1 MLLFYLLPLF
11 LGLAGL
17 LFAWQGHQML
27 ASRWT
32 PATLAA
38 THFVVLG
45 TLAPVMCGALLQ
57 ISPVLLGAA
66 YPRVRLV
73 ACLTAAGLAGG
84 SLMIGAGFL
93 LNRPAVL
100 LSGGVV
106 VAIGL
111 GVFLAA
117 SYWALARAAAGRETL
132 WAVRLAVLALAVTI
146 ALGLTLA
153 LARFG
158 WLALPQHPHWVETHV
173 AWGLAGWI
181 GLLLAGVG
189 MEIIPLFY
197 ITPPFRT
204 WAKRTLPV
212 GVLGLLALVLVMAFG
227 PFSAGAPWLLQG
239 VLAALFLAH
248 LLYNLA
254 ALAIERQRQRQRRD
268 ANLWLWQ
275 ASHVAIIAAFPAWM
289 ASVPASLT
297 GTLLLGGA
305 LSFVIGALMKI
316 VPFMSWLDLQ
326 QRRTAGS
333 GLHVRLP
340 RLRSLLPDGDAN
352 AIALTFTAA
361 IGALLAASLLP
372 ALAHLGGG
380 LLVVCALLLARVL
393 IRNARTRGAVIRELA
408 QASDAAA

>member
-1 MLLFYLLPLF
+1 MMLFYLMPVF
-11 LGLAGL
+11 LGLAGM
-17 LFAWQGHQML
+17 LFAWQGDQML

-45 TLAPVMCGALLQ
+45 ALAPVMCGALLQ
-57 ISPVLLGAA
+57 ISPVLLGVA

-73 ACLTAAGLAGG
+73 ACATAAGLAGG
-84 SLMIGAGFL
+84 SLMIGTGFL
-93 LNRPAVL
+93 LNHPGLL
-100 LSGGVV
+100 LSGGGA
-106 VAIGL
+106 VAAGL

-117 SYWALARAAAGRETL
+117 SYRALVGTSARRDTQ
-132 WAVRLAVLALAVTI
+132 WAVRLAVIALAVTVT
-146 ALGLTLA
+146 LGLTLA

-158 WLALPQHPHWVETHV
+158 WLTLPLHLRWVDTHV

-189 MEIIPLFY
+189 MEVIPLFY
-197 ITPPFRT
+197 ITPPFPG
-204 WAKRTLPV
+204 WAKRALPLA
-212 GVLGLLALVLVMAFG
+212 VLSLLVLVMALG
-227 PFSAGAPWLLQG
+227 ATSAGPPWMLQG
-239 VLAALFLAH
+239 VLAALFLVH
-248 LLYNLA
+248 LLHNLA
-254 ALAIERQRQRQRRD
+254 ALAIERRRQRPRHD

-275 ASHVAIIAAFPAWM
+275 ASHTAVVGAFPAWL
-289 ASVPASLT
+289 AGAPVSVT

-305 LSFVIGALMKI
+305 LSFVIGSLMKI

-333 GLHVRLP
+333 RLQVRLP

-352 AIALTFTAA
+352 AIALTFTVA

-372 ALAHLGGG
+372 ALGHLGGG

-393 IRNARTRGAVIRELA
+393 IRNARTRGAVIRALA
-408 QASDAAA
+408 HASDSAA